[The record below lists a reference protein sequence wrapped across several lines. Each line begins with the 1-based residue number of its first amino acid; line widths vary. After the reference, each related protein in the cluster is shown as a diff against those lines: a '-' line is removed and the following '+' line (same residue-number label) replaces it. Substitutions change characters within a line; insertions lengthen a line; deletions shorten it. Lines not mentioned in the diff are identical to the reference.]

1 MLAKLWQLL
10 SAGEVVNG
18 GFDALLERRSINYL
32 VQRMMILS
40 VQSEETKADKFLIEV
55 DFRLGPTV

>member
-18 GFDALLERRSINYL
+18 DFDARLEQRSINYL
-32 VQRMMILS
+32 IQWMMILS
-40 VQSEETKADKFLIEV
+40 VQSEETKADKF
-55 DFRLGPTV
+55 

>member
-1 MLAKLWQLL
+1 MLVKCWQLL

-40 VQSEETKADKFLIEV
+40 VQSEETKADKF
-55 DFRLGPTV
+55 